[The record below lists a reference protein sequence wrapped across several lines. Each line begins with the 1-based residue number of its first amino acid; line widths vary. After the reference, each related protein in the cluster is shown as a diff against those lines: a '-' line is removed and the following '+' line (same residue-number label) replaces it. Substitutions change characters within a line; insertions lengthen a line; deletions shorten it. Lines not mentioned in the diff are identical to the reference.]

1 MAPVLGSDPMCAASL
16 VIPEVR
22 NIYIDILVIPE
33 VRNIYID
40 TLVIPEVRNIYI
52 DTLAQDERG

>member
-22 NIYIDILVIPE
+22 NIYI
-33 VRNIYID
+33 YID